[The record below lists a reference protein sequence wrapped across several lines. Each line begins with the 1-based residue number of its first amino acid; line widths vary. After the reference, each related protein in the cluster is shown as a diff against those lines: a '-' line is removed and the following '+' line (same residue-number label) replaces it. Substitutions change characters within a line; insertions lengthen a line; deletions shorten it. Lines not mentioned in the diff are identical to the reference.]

1 MIYLISIR
9 YFLTKEE
16 NIFLK
21 SITYGNIK
29 VASFET
35 MEEIQS
41 QIFDEIWSYAVMKML
56 QIQFTYCMMHLLTK
70 NVKFVCSMYYVY
82 PTT

>member
-21 SITYGNIK
+21 NITYGNIK
-29 VASFET
+29 AASFET

-56 QIQFTYCMMHLLTK
+56 QIQFTYCMNLLTK
-70 NVKFVCSMYYVY
+70 NIKFVCSMCYVY

>member
-21 SITYGNIK
+21 NIYDNIK
-29 VASFET
+29 AASFET

-41 QIFDEIWSYAVMKML
+41 QIFDDIWSYAVMKML

-70 NVKFVCSMYYVY
+70 NVKFVCSMCYVY

>member
-21 SITYGNIK
+21 NIYDNIK
-29 VASFET
+29 AASFET

-41 QIFDEIWSYAVMKML
+41 QIFDDIWSHAVMKML

-70 NVKFVCSMYYVY
+70 NVKFVCSMCYVY

>member
-29 VASFET
+29 AASFET

-41 QIFDEIWSYAVMKML
+41 QIFDDIWSHAVMKML

>member
-21 SITYGNIK
+21 NICDNIK
-29 VASFET
+29 AASFET

-41 QIFDEIWSYAVMKML
+41 QIFDEIWSYAVIKML
-56 QIQFTYCMMHLLTK
+56 QIQFTYCMMYWLTK
-70 NVKFVCSMYYVY
+70 NVKFVCCMCYVY

>member
-21 SITYGNIK
+21 NIYDNIK
-29 VASFET
+29 AASFET

-41 QIFDEIWSYAVMKML
+41 QIFDEIWSYAVIKML

-70 NVKFVCSMYYVY
+70 NVKFVCSMCYVY

>member
-21 SITYGNIK
+21 NIYDNIK
-29 VASFET
+29 AASFET

>member
-21 SITYGNIK
+21 NIYDNIK
-29 VASFET
+29 AASFET

-41 QIFDEIWSYAVMKML
+41 QIFDEIWSYAVIKML
-56 QIQFTYCMMHLLTK
+56 QIQFTYCMM
-70 NVKFVCSMYYVY
+70 Y
-82 PTT
+82 